1 MDLLLR
7 GSKILKS
14 QSEKYVFIICSTFLE
29 SVESRIL
36 ETSRRF
42 MEKGLECEATVFS
55 KSTGSFSD
63 EGKQVKRK

>member
-29 SVESRIL
+29 SVGSSVL

-42 MEKGLECEATVFS
+42 MEKGLESEGTVFS
-55 KSTGSFSD
+55 KRTGRFL
-63 EGKQVKRK
+63 R

>member
-29 SVESRIL
+29 SVGSSVQ

-42 MEKGLECEATVFS
+42 MEKGLGSEGTVFS
-55 KSTGSFSD
+55 KRTGRFL
-63 EGKQVKRK
+63 R